1 MFDTASRVLDLFE
14 AGTGAPAGTFAVEPG
29 SALNKGKAGPLG
41 KKFNVELAVTNALA
55 VGAEAERA
63 AAPLLLQV
71 TPCRRIVLFLFSCAA
86 FYFFKGGT
94 PLQRAHGR
102 LALVVVLVVEHWP
115 WPLP

>member
-71 TPCRRIVLFLFSCAA
+71 TPCRRIVVFFFHVLPFIFS
-86 FYFFKGGT
+86 
-94 PLQRAHGR
+94 R
-102 LALVVVLVVEHWP
+102 VEPPSRERMGDWR
-115 WPLP
+115 WSWC